1 MAAIEPRDTGG
12 RTIEPSS
19 RYIAP
24 ARDPIAPRGVG
35 ASDGGNSGGD
45 VVSRF
50 LAPVRQALSPRQIG
64 GRGIVPWTDL
74 GPTINIPN
82 VVPGTGMGGGVGA
95 SPADPNATGP
105 YRYYP
110 GDDAFSVLADLF
122 TRTFGADNPQQGTT
136 QYGVVPTE
144 VGGGGGGSNAIL
156 MLMIVGLAG
165 VGIWYFYFRKKG
177 GET

>member
-12 RTIEPSS
+12 RTIESSS
-19 RYIAP
+19 RYLAP

-35 ASDGGNSGGD
+35 TSGGGD
-45 VVSRF
+45 LVSRF
-50 LAPVRQALSPRQIG
+50 LAPVRQALAPRQVG
-64 GRGIVPWTDL
+64 GRSVVPWTDL

-82 VVPGTGMGGGVGA
+82 VIPGTGMGGGGA
-95 SPADPNATGP
+95 PTADPNAAGP

-144 VGGGGGGSNAIL
+144 VGGSGGSSNAIL
-156 MLMIVGLAG
+156 MLLVVGLAG
-165 VGIWYFYFRKKG
+165 VGIWYFYFRKG
-177 GET
+177 GEA